1 MTGLPSL
8 LAALGLVG
16 VVFAILNFVVLIFS
30 GGAGVASAGDFGWI
44 GGNLAI
50 GVILLVSAAMLNI
63 DTLRERMSSGE
74 ARRASRYGTSA
85 ILSTA
90 LGIAILGMLGF
101 LSTRYAQ
108 QFDWTEQS
116 VHTLSDQSQKTL
128 AGLESDVDVLVLVSK
143 LDEAPIRAL
152 LDRYVHASDRFV
164 VDYADPNVRP
174 GLLEQYGITPE
185 DLGEGRGLVRV
196 ALGGDSVELTEIS
209 EEAVTNAIVKLSRT
223 GEKVVYFLEGHG
235 ERAISGDAATERGGY
250 AFAADAL
257 RNENYRVETLLLAAK
272 GDVPEDAD
280 VVVVAGPRRSLL
292 PEETEALERYLG
304 GGGALL
310 AMVDPRVR
318 TGLVEELAAWGVAL
332 GDDVIVDR
340 TLALFGRAMSPFAA
354 SYDPA
359 HDITKDLREPTLF
372 HEVRSVAAEE
382 GFSRIALTG
391 DASWAERDLARL
403 DGEGEVSLDP
413 QDLRGPV
420 AVGVAGRPQI
430 ASAETG
436 GEGETEADALE
447 PRLVVF
453 GDSDFA
459 SNEYVDAYSNRD
471 LFVNS
476 VNWLMGDIE
485 AIAVRPNQSRASRF
499 QLTAEQFR
507 SIRTLSLFVLPQ
519 VIAVLGVFT
528 WWSRRNT
535 AG

>member
-16 VVFAILNFVVLIFS
+16 VVFAMLNFVVLIFS

-44 GGNLAI
+44 GGNLAL
-50 GVILLVSAAMLNI
+50 GVILLVSAAMLNV
-63 DTLRERMSSGE
+63 DALRERMSSGE
-74 ARRASRYGTSA
+74 TRRAGKYGTSA
-85 ILSTA
+85 LLSTV
-90 LGIAILGMLGF
+90 LGISILGMLGF

-108 QFDWTEQS
+108 QFDWTEQK

-128 AGLESDVDVLVLVSK
+128 AGLESDVEVLVLVNK

-152 LDRYVHASDRFV
+152 LDRYAHVSDRFV

-174 GLLEQYGITPE
+174 GLLDQYGITAE
-185 DLGEGRGLVRV
+185 ALGEGRGLVRI

-209 EEAVTNAIVKLSRT
+209 EQAVTNAIVKLSRT

-235 ERAISGDAATERGGY
+235 ERAIAGDAGSERTGY

-272 GDVPEDAD
+272 GEVPEDAD
-280 VVVVAGPRRSLL
+280 VIVIAGPRRSLL
-292 PEETEALERYLG
+292 EEETGALDRYLA
-304 GGGALL
+304 GGGAVL
-310 AMVDPRVR
+310 AMVDPRIR
-318 TGLVEELAAWGVAL
+318 TSIVEDLAAWGVAL

-354 SYDPA
+354 SYDPQ

-372 HEVRSVAAEE
+372 HEVRSVGGQE
-382 GFSRIALTG
+382 GFSEIALTG

-413 QDLRGPV
+413 DDRRGPV
-420 AVGVAGRPQI
+420 AVGVAGRPRV
-430 ASAETG
+430 APGDDAEAGDSAE
-436 GEGETEADALE
+436 EARE

-471 LFVNS
+471 LFVNA

-499 QLTAEQFR
+499 ELTAAQFR